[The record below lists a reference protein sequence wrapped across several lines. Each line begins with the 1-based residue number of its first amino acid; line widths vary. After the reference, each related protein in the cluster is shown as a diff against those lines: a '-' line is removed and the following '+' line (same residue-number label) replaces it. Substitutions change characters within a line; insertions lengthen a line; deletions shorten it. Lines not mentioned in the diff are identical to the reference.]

1 MCSSLNPQKSIRIDA
16 ELCDGVQ
23 AYALANRLALKPRWF
38 SNFINS
44 AVREKLVREGFLP
57 ADASYSISDS
67 LRSARDGFINPEIA
81 KELVGLVGTSINGAP
96 ADGSRCV
103 LGGSVA
109 QGGDFVPSGN
119 SADEG
124 VLLGNP
130 TNDTPDGSR
139 DVLGGSAAQGGDV
152 IVPAGGLVPSGVNL
166 QNPAFCGGATEDKK
180 LLDRI
185 AKSEEPYLAYLVE
198 KNSRADNQDNY
209 PHGFNYPQ
217 NLDNKADV
225 PLGCKKPDF
234 VDSIDNCPKKE
245 EEVIGNRRVIT
256 YPANIKTGTVGL
268 IVDVSDVPV
277 PSVEKKSDSS
287 ESQNREVR

>member
-57 ADASYSISDS
+57 ANAPYSHS
-67 LRSARDGFINPEIA
+67 
-81 KELVGLVGTSINGAP
+81 
-96 ADGSRCV
+96 DGSPSALR
-103 LGGSVA
+103 G
-109 QGGDFVPSGN
+109 SGN
-119 SADEG
+119 FAVRENLIPEG
-124 VLLGNP
+124 VLAGNS

-139 DVLGGSAAQGGDV
+139 RVLGGAVAQGGDV
-152 IVPAGGLVPSGVNL
+152 LV
-166 QNPAFCGGATEDKK
+166 EDKK

-185 AKSEEPYLAYLVE
+185 AKSEEPYLAYLAE

-234 VDSIDNCPKKE
+234 VDSINNCRKGG
-245 EEVIGNRRVIT
+245 EEVIGDRRVIT
-256 YPANIKTGTVGL
+256 YPANIKTGTAGL
-268 IVDVSDVPV
+268 IVDVSDVPA
-277 PSVEKKSDSS
+277 PKLGEKSDSS

>member
-57 ADASYSISDS
+57 ADAHYSHS
-67 LRSARDGFINPEIA
+67 
-81 KELVGLVGTSINGAP
+81 
-96 ADGSRCV
+96 DGSRRV
-103 LGGSVA
+103 LGGSAA
-109 QGGDFVPSGN
+109 QGACSVPSAN
-119 SADEG
+119 CADEG
-124 VLLGNP
+124 VLLGN
-130 TNDTPDGSR
+130 TINDTPDGSR
-139 DVLGGSAAQGGDV
+139 RVLGGSAAQGGDV
-152 IVPAGGLVPSGVNL
+152 L
-166 QNPAFCGGATEDKK
+166 EDKK
-180 LLDRI
+180 LLERI
-185 AKSEEPYLAYLVE
+185 AQSEEPYLAYLAE

-209 PHGFNYPQ
+209 PRGFNYPQ
-217 NLDNKADV
+217 KPDNNADV
-225 PLGCKKPDF
+225 PVGCKKPDF
-234 VDSIDNCPKKE
+234 VDSINNCKGG
-245 EEVIGNRRVIT
+245 EEVIGDRRVIT

-268 IVDVSDVPV
+268 IVDVSDVPA

>member
-57 ADASYSISDS
+57 ADSS
-67 LRSARDGFINPEIA
+67 NPH
-81 KELVGLVGTSINGAP
+81 S
-96 ADGSRCV
+96 DGSPSALR
-103 LGGSVA
+103 G
-109 QGGDFVPSGN
+109 SGN
-119 SADEG
+119 FAVRENSVPEG

-130 TNDTPDGSR
+130 INDTPDGSR
-139 DVLGGSAAQGGDV
+139 GVLGGTDGQGGGV

-166 QNPAFCGGATEDKK
+166 QNPAFCGGVPEDKK
-180 LLDRI
+180 VLDRI
-185 AKSEEPYLAYLVE
+185 AQSEEPYLAYLVE
-198 KNSRADNQDNY
+198 KNSRADNQDSY
-209 PHGFNYPQ
+209 PRGFNYPQ
-217 NLDNKADV
+217 NPDDKADV
-225 PLGCKKPDF
+225 PVGCEKPAF
-234 VDSIDNCPKKE
+234 IDSLDNCPKGG
-245 EEVIGNRRVIT
+245 EEVIGDRRVIT

-268 IVDVSDVPV
+268 IVDVSDVPA
-277 PSVEKKSDSS
+277 PNSEKKSDSS

>member
-57 ADASYSISDS
+57 ADATCSHPDGSPSA
-67 LRSARDGFINPEIA
+67 LRGSGNSAVRENSVSEGVLAGNPINDTPDGSPSALRGSTAQGGSSVPSANCADEGVILGN
-81 KELVGLVGTSINGAP
+81 SINDTSAS
-96 ADGSRCV
+96 SRDV

-109 QGGDFVPSGN
+109 QGGD
-119 SADEG
+119 
-124 VLLGNP
+124 VL
-130 TNDTPDGSR
+130 
-139 DVLGGSAAQGGDV
+139 
-152 IVPAGGLVPSGVNL
+152 
-166 QNPAFCGGATEDKK
+166 EDKK
-180 LLDRI
+180 VLERI
-185 AKSEEPYLAYLVE
+185 AQSEEPYLAYLAE

-209 PHGFNYPQ
+209 PHDFNYPQ
-217 NLDNKADV
+217 KPDNNTDV

-234 VDSIDNCPKKE
+234 VYSTDNCPKGGL
-245 EEVIGNRRVIT
+245 EVIGDRRVIT

-268 IVDVSDVPV
+268 IVDVSDVPA
-277 PSVEKKSDSS
+277 PKLGKKSDSS

>member
-57 ADASYSISDS
+57 GNHTNDA
-67 LRSARDGFINPEIA
+67 P
-81 KELVGLVGTSINGAP
+81 
-96 ADGSRCV
+96 DGSRCV
-103 LGGSVA
+103 LGGV
-109 QGGDFVPSGN
+109 
-119 SADEG
+119 
-124 VLLGNP
+124 
-130 TNDTPDGSR
+130 
-139 DVLGGSAAQGGDV
+139 AAQGGDV
-152 IVPAGGLVPSGVNL
+152 L
-166 QNPAFCGGATEDKK
+166 EDKK

-185 AKSEEPYLAYLVE
+185 AQSEEPYLAYLVE

-217 NLDNKADV
+217 NPDE
-225 PLGCKKPDF
+225 KPAI
-234 VDSIDNCPKKE
+234 VDSRDNCPK
-245 EEVIGNRRVIT
+245 
-256 YPANIKTGTVGL
+256 TVG
-268 IVDVSDVPV
+268 VVF
-277 PSVEKKSDSS
+277 

>member
-96 ADGSRCV
+96 ADGSRRV
-103 LGGSVA
+103 LGGSAA
-109 QGGDFVPSGN
+109 QNGDSVPSGN

-139 DVLGGSAAQGGDV
+139 RVLGGAVAQGGDV
-152 IVPAGGLVPSGVNL
+152 LV
-166 QNPAFCGGATEDKK
+166 EDKK

-185 AKSEEPYLAYLVE
+185 AQSEEPYLAYLAE

-209 PHGFNYPQ
+209 PRGFNYPK
-217 NLDNKADV
+217 NPDDKADV
-225 PLGCKKPDF
+225 PAPNSG
-234 VDSIDNCPKKE
+234 
-245 EEVIGNRRVIT
+245 
-256 YPANIKTGTVGL
+256 
-268 IVDVSDVPV
+268 
-277 PSVEKKSDSS
+277 KKSDSS
-287 ESQNREVR
+287 ESQNREER

>member
-1 MCSSLNPQKSIRIDA
+1 MCSSLNPQKSIRIEA

-96 ADGSRCV
+96 ADGSRRV
-103 LGGSVA
+103 FGGSDG
-109 QGGDFVPSGN
+109 QGGDSVPSGN
-119 SADEG
+119 CVDEG

-166 QNPAFCGGATEDKK
+166 QNPAFCGGVPKDKK
-180 LLDRI
+180 VLDRI
-185 AKSEEPYLAYLVE
+185 AQSEEPYLAYLVE

-209 PHGFNYPQ
+209 PRGFNYPQ
-217 NLDNKADV
+217 NPDDKAGV
-225 PLGCKKPDF
+225 PVGCEKPAF
-234 VDSIDNCPKKE
+234 VDSLDNCPKGG
-245 EEVIGNRRVIT
+245 EEVIGDRRVIT

-268 IVDVSDVPV
+268 IVDVSDVPA
-277 PSVEKKSDSS
+277 PNSEKKSDSS

>member
-57 ADASYSISDS
+57 ADITYSHS
-67 LRSARDGFINPEIA
+67 
-81 KELVGLVGTSINGAP
+81 
-96 ADGSRCV
+96 DGSPSA
-103 LGGSVA
+103 LHG
-109 QGGDFVPSGN
+109 SGN
-119 SADEG
+119 FVVRENLIPEG
-124 VLLGNP
+124 VLAGNS

-139 DVLGGSAAQGGDV
+139 RVLGGAVAQGGDV
-152 IVPAGGLVPSGVNL
+152 LV
-166 QNPAFCGGATEDKK
+166 EDKK
-180 LLDRI
+180 LLNRI
-185 AKSEEPYLAYLVE
+185 AKSEEPYLAYLAE

-234 VDSIDNCPKKE
+234 VDSINNCRKGG
-245 EEVIGNRRVIT
+245 EEVIGDRRVIT
-256 YPANIKTGTVGL
+256 YPANIKTGTAGL
-268 IVDVSDVPV
+268 IVDVSDVPA
-277 PSVEKKSDSS
+277 PKLGEKSDSS

>member
-57 ADASYSISDS
+57 ADSS
-67 LRSARDGFINPEIA
+67 NPH
-81 KELVGLVGTSINGAP
+81 S
-96 ADGSRCV
+96 DGSPSALRGSGNFAVRENSVPEGVLLGNPTNDTSDDSRRV
-103 LGGSVA
+103 LGGA
-109 QGGDFVPSGN
+109 DGQGGLSVPSGN

-139 DVLGGSAAQGGDV
+139 GVLGGADGQGGGV
-152 IVPAGGLVPSGVNL
+152 IGDQKA
-166 QNPAFCGGATEDKK
+166 
-180 LLDRI
+180 LDRI
-185 AKSEEPYLAYLVE
+185 VQSEEPYLAYLVE

-234 VDSIDNCPKKE
+234 VDSINNCRKGG
-245 EEVIGNRRVIT
+245 EEVIGDRRVIT
-256 YPANIKTGTVGL
+256 YPANIKTGTAGL
-268 IVDVSDVPV
+268 IVDVSDVPA
-277 PSVEKKSDSS
+277 PKLGEKSDSS

>member
-96 ADGSRCV
+96 ADGSRRV
-103 LGGSVA
+103 LGGSAA
-109 QGGDFVPSGN
+109 QNGDSVPSGN

-139 DVLGGSAAQGGDV
+139 GVLGGSAAQGVGVIGDQK
-152 IVPAGGLVPSGVNL
+152 A
-166 QNPAFCGGATEDKK
+166 
-180 LLDRI
+180 LDRI
-185 AKSEEPYLAYLVE
+185 VQSEEPYLAYLVE

-209 PHGFNYPQ
+209 PRGFNYPQ
-217 NLDNKADV
+217 NPDDKADV
-225 PLGCKKPDF
+225 PVGCKKPAF
-234 VDSIDNCPKKE
+234 VDSLDNCPKGG
-245 EEVIGNRRVIT
+245 EEVIGDRRVIT

-268 IVDVSDVPV
+268 IVDVSDVPA
-277 PSVEKKSDSS
+277 PNSEKKSDSS

>member
-57 ADASYSISDS
+57 AA
-67 LRSARDGFINPEIA
+67 
-81 KELVGLVGTSINGAP
+81 AP
-96 ADGSRCV
+96 CSPSDGSRRV
-103 LGGSVA
+103 LGGAVA
-109 QGGDFVPSGN
+109 QGGD
-119 SADEG
+119 
-124 VLLGNP
+124 VL
-130 TNDTPDGSR
+130 
-139 DVLGGSAAQGGDV
+139 V
-152 IVPAGGLVPSGVNL
+152 
-166 QNPAFCGGATEDKK
+166 EDKK

-185 AKSEEPYLAYLVE
+185 AKSEEPYLAYLAE

-234 VDSIDNCPKKE
+234 VDSINNCRKGG
-245 EEVIGNRRVIT
+245 EEVIGDRRVIT
-256 YPANIKTGTVGL
+256 YPANIKTGTAGL
-268 IVDVSDVPV
+268 IVDVSDVPA
-277 PSVEKKSDSS
+277 PKLGEKSDSS

>member
-57 ADASYSISDS
+57 ANAPYSHS
-67 LRSARDGFINPEIA
+67 
-81 KELVGLVGTSINGAP
+81 
-96 ADGSRCV
+96 DGSPSALR
-103 LGGSVA
+103 G
-109 QGGDFVPSGN
+109 SGN
-119 SADEG
+119 FAVRENLIPEG
-124 VLLGNP
+124 VLAGNS
-130 TNDTPDGSR
+130 TNDTPGGSR
-139 DVLGGSAAQGGDV
+139 RVLGGSAAQGGDV
-152 IVPAGGLVPSGVNL
+152 L
-166 QNPAFCGGATEDKK
+166 EDKK

-185 AKSEEPYLAYLVE
+185 AQSEEPYLAYLAE

-234 VDSIDNCPKKE
+234 VDSINNCRKGG
-245 EEVIGNRRVIT
+245 EEVIGDRRVIT
-256 YPANIKTGTVGL
+256 YPANIKTGTAGL
-268 IVDVSDVPV
+268 IVDVSDVPA
-277 PSVEKKSDSS
+277 PKLGEKSDSS

>member
-57 ADASYSISDS
+57 ADATCSH
-67 LRSARDGFINPEIA
+67 P
-81 KELVGLVGTSINGAP
+81 
-96 ADGSRCV
+96 DGSPSALR
-103 LGGSVA
+103 G
-109 QGGDFVPSGN
+109 SGN
-119 SADEG
+119 FAVRENLIREG

-130 TNDTPDGSR
+130 INDTPDGSPSALRGSTAQGGSSVPSANCADEGVILGNSINDTSASSR

-152 IVPAGGLVPSGVNL
+152 L
-166 QNPAFCGGATEDKK
+166 EDKK
-180 LLDRI
+180 VLDRI
-185 AKSEEPYLAYLVE
+185 AQSEEPYLAE

-209 PHGFNYPQ
+209 PHDFNYPQ
-217 NLDNKADV
+217 KPDDKTDV

-234 VDSIDNCPKKE
+234 VYSIDNCPKGGQ
-245 EEVIGNRRVIT
+245 EVIGDRRVIT

-268 IVDVSDVPV
+268 IVDVSDVPA
-277 PSVEKKSDSS
+277 PKLGKKSDSS
-287 ESQNREVR
+287 DSQNREVR

>member
-57 ADASYSISDS
+57 ADAPYSHSDGS
-67 LRSARDGFINPEIA
+67 PSALRGSGNFAVRENLIPEGILA
-81 KELVGLVGTSINGAP
+81 GNSTNDTP
-96 ADGSRCV
+96 DGSRRV
-103 LGGSVA
+103 LGGAAA
-109 QGGDFVPSGN
+109 QGGCSVPSAN
-119 SADEG
+119 CADEG

-130 TNDTPDGSR
+130 INDTPDGSR
-139 DVLGGSAAQGGDV
+139 RVLGGVAAQGGDV
-152 IVPAGGLVPSGVNL
+152 L
-166 QNPAFCGGATEDKK
+166 EDKK

-185 AKSEEPYLAYLVE
+185 AQSEEPYLAYLTE

-209 PHGFNYPQ
+209 PRGFNYPQ
-217 NLDNKADV
+217 NLDDKADV
-225 PLGCKKPDF
+225 PVGCKKPAF
-234 VDSIDNCPKKE
+234 VDSINNCRKKG

-268 IVDVSDVPV
+268 IVDVSDVPA
-277 PSVEKKSDSS
+277 PNSGKKSDSS
-287 ESQNREVR
+287 ESQNREER

>member
-57 ADASYSISDS
+57 ADAPYSHS
-67 LRSARDGFINPEIA
+67 
-81 KELVGLVGTSINGAP
+81 
-96 ADGSRCV
+96 DGSPSALR
-103 LGGSVA
+103 G
-109 QGGDFVPSGN
+109 SGN
-119 SADEG
+119 FAVRENLIPEG
-124 VLLGNP
+124 VLAGNS

-139 DVLGGSAAQGGDV
+139 RVLGGSAAQGGDV
-152 IVPAGGLVPSGVNL
+152 L
-166 QNPAFCGGATEDKK
+166 EDKK

-185 AKSEEPYLAYLVE
+185 AQSEEPYLAYLTE

-209 PHGFNYPQ
+209 PRGFNYPQ
-217 NLDNKADV
+217 NLDDKADV
-225 PLGCKKPDF
+225 PVGCKKPAF
-234 VDSIDNCPKKE
+234 VDSINNCRKGG
-245 EEVIGNRRVIT
+245 EEVIGDRRVIT
-256 YPANIKTGTVGL
+256 YPANIKTGTAGL
-268 IVDVSDVPV
+268 IVDVSDVPA
-277 PSVEKKSDSS
+277 PKLGEKSDSS